1 MRTVVVGNNKG
12 GVGKTFI
19 SKTLA
24 EYAAIKK
31 NLRVL
36 VIDLDPQCNLS
47 RRFLDMRMTDDGSFL
62 YTPPLHPEYE
72 GEEDWDGYSDASE
85 IWMTGSIV
93 MYPTGF
99 QRLEIIPGHGN
110 KLQNIEYVRKSDIK
124 DQVVQHLYK
133 LLSVPDIAND
143 YDLCIIDT
151 RPSMGPLVQA
161 AMYAATHLI
170 IPTEF
175 AAPSVEGLH
184 GMLGLQN
191 AINMTSS
198 RKLEIAGIVG
208 NRVKSNFSVHKA
220 IQQKLSKDPI
230 ISPYLLGEWFSEW
243 GDYQKSML
251 FGAPSLF
258 QDKSKAAD
266 QASQVCE
273 LLINRIMES

>member
-1 MRTVVVGNNKG
+1 MKTVVVGNNKG

-31 NLRVL
+31 GLRVL

-85 IWMTGSIV
+85 IWLSGSVV
-93 MYPTGF
+93 MYPTDF

-124 DQVVQHLYK
+124 DQVVQHLHK
-133 LLSVPDIAND
+133 LLSIAEIADD
-143 YDLCIIDT
+143 YDICIIDT

-198 RKLEIAGIVG
+198 KKLEIAGIVG
-208 NRVKSNFSVHKA
+208 NRVKSNFTVHKA

-230 ISPYLLGEWFSEW
+230 ISPYLLNEWFSEW

-258 QDKSKAAD
+258 TDKSKATD
-266 QASQVCE
+266 QASNVCE
-273 LLINRIMES
+273 LLLQRIMES